1 MTSLSNDDLF
11 LPKILNSS
19 IEHSKDTHVE
29 SNIYKLD
36 LNKEK
41 DSSINK
47 QISIKEKNIIH
58 KNTNLTNSTIKSS
71 PLRKKDSRSSINLNT
86 NSNNINIV
94 NNSDHQKIIEEYQK
108 IISDLESKLSQNDI
122 NYLKEITKLNEEIS
136 VKNNNLKTLS
146 KLNENLKLSLKN
158 LTQRLDELIY
168 KFTKDQKKLI
178 RNNKSNSLDKNND
191 IEKNFEKQLSLKE
204 KELKNQQNIINILSR
219 DNKKLRH
226 NLEIKNT
233 FEMNRSLSDK
243 LYLKEQ
249 EIINLNKII
258 KDYEYKYKKH
268 NECQKEIDSLR
279 EKLINNQKELSE
291 KKKEIFISHK
301 NITQLQSKF
310 IQSES
315 AINIINNNIKERNK
329 KAKLKI
335 NIINS
340 CMTPPRN
347 EVVDN
352 KNKYI
357 LSPITL
363 KRELSDIKNNK
374 SIDYINNFNY
384 NIIFNIFSKE
394 EIDIIKKLYENNENK
409 YNEFIKKVNILE
421 KYQNSKDKAY
431 LVTIKKLKD
440 KIDDYIYRLS
450 SAESKIKN
458 KDYKIFILTKQIKD
472 LLGKKKEYIDKNKKL
487 ILLVEE
493 SNKNYQQE
501 KRAKIELAN
510 RLLKFQNEKRKEPEN
525 DNAIKIPISSKNINH
540 INLNNDTNK
549 NKNLNFD
556 IDNLNGI
563 NKEKIEDINNNNEKD
578 DKNIIVY
585 KDIPIQ
591 MPNSQEILP
600 IKKVTIS
607 DKNSEKDLELE
618 SIFSQNIFESPRKK
632 KCTQFQIISNIS
644 HVDIEGVN
652 NEKENS
658 NNTNVLF
665 ETQPKIINR
674 KSIKSNTIINNAIYG
689 NIKSKSSNNIN
700 NNNSPQNILEVK
712 SSSKLIKFNKNDDI
726 GEEINEEK
734 ILQTI
739 NNLSEEKTKKIE
751 YRNNIKR
758 KSVINRYNSK
768 SSFAEMINME
778 AQKFS
783 SISKTKS
790 NKNLHINYINNNK

>member
-36 LNKEK
+36 LNNEK

-47 QISIKEKNIIH
+47 QISIKEKNILH

-71 PLRKKDSRSSINLNT
+71 SQRKKDSRSSINLNT

-94 NNSDHQKIIEEYQK
+94 NNSDHPKIIEEYQK

-178 RNNKSNSLDKNND
+178 RNNRSNSLDKSND

-258 KDYEYKYKKH
+258 KDYEHKYKKH

-301 NITQLQSKF
+301 NITQLQSKC
-310 IQSES
+310 IQSEN

-347 EVVDN
+347 EVVDS
-352 KNKYI
+352 KNKYK

-363 KRELSDIKNNK
+363 KRELSDFKNNK
-374 SIDYINNFNY
+374 SFDYINNFNY

-394 EIDIIKKLYENNENK
+394 EIDIIKKLYENNDNK

-450 SAESKIKN
+450 NAETKIKD

-493 SNKNYQQE
+493 SNKNYEQE

-510 RLLKFQNEKRKEPEN
+510 RLLKCQSEKRKEAEN
-525 DNAIKIPISSKNINH
+525 DNKLKVPISSKNINH
-540 INLNNDTNK
+540 INLDNDLNK
-549 NKNLNFD
+549 NKDLNFD
-556 IDNLNGI
+556 VNNLNGV
-563 NKEKIEDINNNNEKD
+563 NKKNNEEINNINEN

-591 MPNSQEILP
+591 IPSSQELLP
-600 IKKVTIS
+600 IKKVTLS
-607 DKNSEKDLELE
+607 DKYSEKDLELD

-644 HVDIEGVN
+644 RVDIEGVN

-658 NNTNVLF
+658 NNTNILF

-674 KSIKSNTIINNAIYG
+674 KSIKSNTIINGTICN
-689 NIKSKSSNNIN
+689 NIKSKKSNYNNNIPN
-700 NNNSPQNILEVK
+700 KNLEVGI
-712 SSSKLIKFNKNDDI
+712 SSKILKYKKINDI

-734 ILQTI
+734 ILQTN
-739 NNLSEEKTKKIE
+739 NNLPEEKSKKIG

-758 KSVINRYNSK
+758 RSVINRNNTK
-768 SSFAEMINME
+768 SSFSEIIN
-778 AQKFS
+778 
-783 SISKTKS
+783 SISRAKS
-790 NKNLHINYINNNK
+790 NKNLQLKNINNNK

>member
-36 LNKEK
+36 LNNEK

-47 QISIKEKNIIH
+47 QISIKEKNILH

-71 PLRKKDSRSSINLNT
+71 SQRKKDSRSSINLNT

-178 RNNKSNSLDKNND
+178 RNNRSNSLDKSND

-258 KDYEYKYKKH
+258 KDYEHKYKKH

-301 NITQLQSKF
+301 NITQLQSKC
-310 IQSES
+310 IQSEN

-347 EVVDN
+347 EVVDS
-352 KNKYI
+352 KNKYK

-363 KRELSDIKNNK
+363 KRELSDFKNNK
-374 SIDYINNFNY
+374 SFDYINNFNY

-394 EIDIIKKLYENNENK
+394 EIDIIKKLYENNDNK

-450 SAESKIKN
+450 NAETKIKD

-493 SNKNYQQE
+493 SNKNYEQE

-510 RLLKFQNEKRKEPEN
+510 RLLKCQSEKRKEAEN
-525 DNAIKIPISSKNINH
+525 DNKLKVPISSKNINH
-540 INLNNDTNK
+540 INLDNDLNK
-549 NKNLNFD
+549 NKDLNFD
-556 IDNLNGI
+556 VNNLNGV
-563 NKEKIEDINNNNEKD
+563 NKKNNEDINNINEN

-591 MPNSQEILP
+591 IPSSQELLP
-600 IKKVTIS
+600 IKKVTLS
-607 DKNSEKDLELE
+607 DKYSEKDLELD

-644 HVDIEGVN
+644 RVDIEGIN

-658 NNTNVLF
+658 NNTNILF

-674 KSIKSNTIINNAIYG
+674 KSKKSNTIINGTICN
-689 NIKSKSSNNIN
+689 NIKSKKSNYN
-700 NNNSPQNILEVK
+700 NNNNIPNKNLEVGI
-712 SSSKLIKFNKNDDI
+712 SSKILKYKKINDI

-734 ILQTI
+734 ILQTN
-739 NNLSEEKTKKIE
+739 NNLPEEKSKKIG

-758 KSVINRYNSK
+758 KSVINRNNTK
-768 SSFAEMINME
+768 SSFSEIIN
-778 AQKFS
+778 
-783 SISKTKS
+783 SISRAKS
-790 NKNLHINYINNNK
+790 NKNLQLKNINNNK

>member
-36 LNKEK
+36 LNNEK

-47 QISIKEKNIIH
+47 QISIKEKNILH

-71 PLRKKDSRSSINLNT
+71 SQRKKDSRSSINLNT

-94 NNSDHQKIIEEYQK
+94 NNSEHQKIIEEYQK

-178 RNNKSNSLDKNND
+178 RNNRSNSLDKSND

-258 KDYEYKYKKH
+258 KDYEHKYKKH

-301 NITQLQSKF
+301 NITQLQSKC
-310 IQSES
+310 IQSEN

-347 EVVDN
+347 EVVDS
-352 KNKYI
+352 KNKYK

-363 KRELSDIKNNK
+363 KRELSDFKNNK
-374 SIDYINNFNY
+374 SFDYINNFNY

-394 EIDIIKKLYENNENK
+394 EIDIIKKLYENNDNK

-450 SAESKIKN
+450 NAETKIKD

-493 SNKNYQQE
+493 SNKNYEQE

-510 RLLKFQNEKRKEPEN
+510 RLLKCQSEKRKEAEN
-525 DNAIKIPISSKNINH
+525 DNKLKVPISSKNINH
-540 INLNNDTNK
+540 INLDNDLNK
-549 NKNLNFD
+549 NKDLNFD
-556 IDNLNGI
+556 VNNLNGV
-563 NKEKIEDINNNNEKD
+563 NKKNNEDINNINEN

-591 MPNSQEILP
+591 IPSSQELLP
-600 IKKVTIS
+600 IKKVTLS
-607 DKNSEKDLELE
+607 DKYSEKDLELD

-644 HVDIEGVN
+644 RVDIEGIN

-658 NNTNVLF
+658 NNTNILF

-674 KSIKSNTIINNAIYG
+674 KSIKSNTIINGTICN
-689 NIKSKSSNNIN
+689 NIKSKKSNYN
-700 NNNSPQNILEVK
+700 NNNIPNKNLEVGI
-712 SSSKLIKFNKNDDI
+712 SSKILKYKKINDI

-734 ILQTI
+734 ILQTN
-739 NNLSEEKTKKIE
+739 NNLPEEKSKKIG

-758 KSVINRYNSK
+758 RSVINRNNTK
-768 SSFAEMINME
+768 SSFSEIIN
-778 AQKFS
+778 
-783 SISKTKS
+783 SISRAKS
-790 NKNLHINYINNNK
+790 NKNLQLKNINNNK

>member
-36 LNKEK
+36 LNNEK

-47 QISIKEKNIIH
+47 QISIKEKNILH

-71 PLRKKDSRSSINLNT
+71 SQRKKDSRSFINLNT

-178 RNNKSNSLDKNND
+178 RNNRSNSLDKSND

-258 KDYEYKYKKH
+258 KDYEHKYKKH

-301 NITQLQSKF
+301 NITQLQSKC
-310 IQSES
+310 IQSEN

-347 EVVDN
+347 EVVDS
-352 KNKYI
+352 KNKYK

-363 KRELSDIKNNK
+363 KRELSDFKNNK
-374 SIDYINNFNY
+374 SFDYINNFNY

-394 EIDIIKKLYENNENK
+394 EIDIIKKLYENNDNK

-450 SAESKIKN
+450 NAETKIKD

-493 SNKNYQQE
+493 SNKNYEQE

-510 RLLKFQNEKRKEPEN
+510 RLLKCQSEKRKEAEN
-525 DNAIKIPISSKNINH
+525 DNKLKVPISSKNINH
-540 INLNNDTNK
+540 INLDNDLNK
-549 NKNLNFD
+549 NKDLNFD
-556 IDNLNGI
+556 VNNSNGV
-563 NKEKIEDINNNNEKD
+563 NKKNNEDINNINEN

-591 MPNSQEILP
+591 IPSSQEILP
-600 IKKVTIS
+600 IKKVTLS
-607 DKNSEKDLELE
+607 DKYSEKDLELD

-644 HVDIEGVN
+644 RVDIEGVN

-658 NNTNVLF
+658 NNTNILF

-674 KSIKSNTIINNAIYG
+674 KSIKSNTIINGTICN
-689 NIKSKSSNNIN
+689 NIKSKKSNYN
-700 NNNSPQNILEVK
+700 NNNNIPNKNLEVGI
-712 SSSKLIKFNKNDDI
+712 SSKILKYKKINDI

-734 ILQTI
+734 ILQTN
-739 NNLSEEKTKKIE
+739 NNLPEEKSKKIG

-758 KSVINRYNSK
+758 RSVINRNNTK
-768 SSFAEMINME
+768 SSFSEIIN
-778 AQKFS
+778 
-783 SISKTKS
+783 SISRAKS
-790 NKNLHINYINNNK
+790 NKNLQLKNINNNK

>member
-36 LNKEK
+36 LNNEK

-47 QISIKEKNIIH
+47 QISIKEKNILH

-71 PLRKKDSRSSINLNT
+71 SQRKKDSRSSINLNT

-178 RNNKSNSLDKNND
+178 RNNRSNSLDKSND

-258 KDYEYKYKKH
+258 KDYEHKYKKH

-301 NITQLQSKF
+301 NITQLQSKC
-310 IQSES
+310 IQSEN

-347 EVVDN
+347 EVVDS
-352 KNKYI
+352 KNKYK

-363 KRELSDIKNNK
+363 KRELSDFKNNK
-374 SIDYINNFNY
+374 SFDYINNFNY

-394 EIDIIKKLYENNENK
+394 EIDIIKKLYENNDNK

-450 SAESKIKN
+450 NAETKIKD

-493 SNKNYQQE
+493 SNKNYEQE

-510 RLLKFQNEKRKEPEN
+510 RLLKCQSEKRKEAEN
-525 DNAIKIPISSKNINH
+525 DNKIKVPISSKNINH
-540 INLNNDTNK
+540 INLDNDLNK
-549 NKNLNFD
+549 NKDLNFD
-556 IDNLNGI
+556 VNNLNGV
-563 NKEKIEDINNNNEKD
+563 NKKNNEDINNINEN

-591 MPNSQEILP
+591 IPSSQELLP
-600 IKKVTIS
+600 IKKVTLS
-607 DKNSEKDLELE
+607 DKYSEKDLELD

-644 HVDIEGVN
+644 RVDIEGIN

-658 NNTNVLF
+658 NNTNILF

-674 KSIKSNTIINNAIYG
+674 KSKKSNTIINGTICN
-689 NIKSKSSNNIN
+689 NIKSKKSNYN
-700 NNNSPQNILEVK
+700 NNNIPNKNLEVGI
-712 SSSKLIKFNKNDDI
+712 SSKILKYKKINDI

-734 ILQTI
+734 ILQTN
-739 NNLSEEKTKKIE
+739 NNLPEEKSKKIG

-758 KSVINRYNSK
+758 KSVINRNNTK
-768 SSFAEMINME
+768 SSFSEIIN
-778 AQKFS
+778 
-783 SISKTKS
+783 SISRAKS
-790 NKNLHINYINNNK
+790 NKNLQLKNINNNK

>member
-36 LNKEK
+36 LNNEK

-47 QISIKEKNIIH
+47 QISIKEKNILH

-71 PLRKKDSRSSINLNT
+71 SQRKKDSRSSINLNT

-94 NNSDHQKIIEEYQK
+94 NNSEHQKIIEEYQK

-178 RNNKSNSLDKNND
+178 RNNRSNSLDKSND

-258 KDYEYKYKKH
+258 KDYEHKYKKH

-347 EVVDN
+347 EVIDS

-394 EIDIIKKLYENNENK
+394 EIDIIKKLYENNDNK

-450 SAESKIKN
+450 NAETKIKD

-493 SNKNYQQE
+493 SNKNYEQE

-510 RLLKFQNEKRKEPEN
+510 RLLKCQSEKRKEAEN
-525 DNAIKIPISSKNINH
+525 DNKLKVPISSKNINH
-540 INLNNDTNK
+540 INLDNDLNK
-549 NKNLNFD
+549 NKDLNFD
-556 IDNLNGI
+556 IDNLNGV
-563 NKEKIEDINNNNEKD
+563 NKEINEDINNINEN

-591 MPNSQEILP
+591 IPNSQEILP
-600 IKKVTIS
+600 IKKMTLS
-607 DKNSEKDLELE
+607 DKNSEKDLELD

-644 HVDIEGVN
+644 RVDIEGVN

-658 NNTNVLF
+658 NNTNILF

-674 KSIKSNTIINNAIYG
+674 KSKKSNTIINGTICN
-689 NIKSKSSNNIN
+689 NIKSKKSNYN
-700 NNNSPQNILEVK
+700 NNNNIPNKNLEVGI
-712 SSSKLIKFNKNDDI
+712 SSKILKYKKINDI

-734 ILQTI
+734 ILQTN
-739 NNLSEEKTKKIE
+739 NNLPEEKSKKIG

-758 KSVINRYNSK
+758 KSVINRNNTK
-768 SSFAEMINME
+768 SSFSEIIN
-778 AQKFS
+778 
-783 SISKTKS
+783 SISRAKS
-790 NKNLHINYINNNK
+790 NKNLQLKNINNNK

>member
-36 LNKEK
+36 LNNEK

-47 QISIKEKNIIH
+47 QISIKEKNILH

-71 PLRKKDSRSSINLNT
+71 SQRKKDSRSSINLNT

-94 NNSDHQKIIEEYQK
+94 NNSDHPKIIEEYQK

-178 RNNKSNSLDKNND
+178 RNNRSNSLDKSND

-258 KDYEYKYKKH
+258 KDYEHKYKKH

-301 NITQLQSKF
+301 NITQLQSKC
-310 IQSES
+310 IQSEN

-347 EVVDN
+347 EVVDS
-352 KNKYI
+352 KNKYK

-363 KRELSDIKNNK
+363 KRELSDFKNNK
-374 SIDYINNFNY
+374 SFDYINNFNY

-394 EIDIIKKLYENNENK
+394 EIDIIKKLYENNDNK

-450 SAESKIKN
+450 NAETKIKD

-493 SNKNYQQE
+493 SNKNYEQE

-510 RLLKFQNEKRKEPEN
+510 RLLKCQSEKRKEAEN
-525 DNAIKIPISSKNINH
+525 DNKLKVPISSKNINH
-540 INLNNDTNK
+540 INLDNDLNK
-549 NKNLNFD
+549 NKDLNFD
-556 IDNLNGI
+556 VNNLNGV
-563 NKEKIEDINNNNEKD
+563 NKKNNEEINNINEN

-591 MPNSQEILP
+591 IPSSQELLP
-600 IKKVTIS
+600 IKKVTLS
-607 DKNSEKDLELE
+607 DKYSEKDLELD

-644 HVDIEGVN
+644 RVDIEGIN

-658 NNTNVLF
+658 NNTNILF

-674 KSIKSNTIINNAIYG
+674 KSIKSNTIINGTICN
-689 NIKSKSSNNIN
+689 NIKSKKSNYNNNIPN
-700 NNNSPQNILEVK
+700 KNLEIGI
-712 SSSKLIKFNKNDDI
+712 SSKILKYKKINDI

-734 ILQTI
+734 ILQTN
-739 NNLSEEKTKKIE
+739 NNLPEEKSKKIG

-758 KSVINRYNSK
+758 RSVINRNNTK
-768 SSFAEMINME
+768 SSFSEIIN
-778 AQKFS
+778 
-783 SISKTKS
+783 SISRAKS
-790 NKNLHINYINNNK
+790 NKNLQLKNINNNK

>member
-1 MTSLSNDDLF
+1 MTSLSNDDLI

-36 LNKEK
+36 LNNEK

-47 QISIKEKNIIH
+47 QINIKEKNIVH
-58 KNTNLTNSTIKSS
+58 KNTNLTNSTVKSS
-71 PLRKKDSRSSINLNT
+71 SLRKKESRSSINLNT

-94 NNSDHQKIIEEYQK
+94 NNSEHQKIIEEYQK
-108 IISDLESKLSQNDI
+108 IIADLESKLSQNDI
-122 NYLKEITKLNEEIS
+122 NYLKEITKLNEEIN

-178 RNNKSNSLDKNND
+178 RNNKSNSSDKSND

-258 KDYEYKYKKH
+258 KDYEHKYKKH

-329 KAKLKI
+329 KAQLKI

-347 EVVDN
+347 EVIDI
-352 KNKYI
+352 KNKYL

-363 KRELSDIKNNK
+363 KRELSDNKNNK

-394 EIDIIKKLYENNENK
+394 EIDIIKKLYENNDNK

-450 SAESKIKN
+450 SAESKIKD

-493 SNKNYQQE
+493 SNKNYEQE

-510 RLLKFQNEKRKEPEN
+510 RLLQCQSEKRKEVEN
-525 DNAIKIPISSKNINH
+525 DNKIKIPISSKNINH
-540 INLNNDTNK
+540 INLDNDLNK
-549 NKNLNFD
+549 NKDLNFD
-556 IDNLNGI
+556 INNLNGV
-563 NKEKIEDINNNNEKD
+563 NKENKEEINNINEN
-578 DKNIIVY
+578 DKNVIVY

-591 MPNSQEILP
+591 IPNSQEILP
-600 IKKVTIS
+600 IKKMTLS
-607 DKNSEKDLELE
+607 DKNSEKDLELD

-644 HVDIEGVN
+644 RVDIEGVN

-658 NNTNVLF
+658 NNTNILF

-674 KSIKSNTIINNAIYG
+674 KSIKSNT
-689 NIKSKSSNNIN
+689 NIN
-700 NNNSPQNILEVK
+700 GTICNNFKIKGSNYININKTPNKNLEVDI
-712 SSSKLIKFNKNDDI
+712 SSKLLKYKKKDDI
-726 GEEINEEK
+726 GEEIKEEK
-734 ILQTI
+734 ILQTN
-739 NNLSEEKTKKIE
+739 NNLSEEKSKKIE
-751 YRNNIKR
+751 YKKNIKR
-758 KSVINRYNSK
+758 RSVFNRNITRSP
-768 SSFAEMINME
+768 FAEIIN
-778 AQKFS
+778 
-783 SISKTKS
+783 SINKTKS
-790 NKNLHINYINNNK
+790 NKNLQLNNLNKNK

>member
-36 LNKEK
+36 LNNEK

-47 QISIKEKNIIH
+47 QISIKEKNILH

-71 PLRKKDSRSSINLNT
+71 SQRKKDSRSSINLNT

-94 NNSDHQKIIEEYQK
+94 NNSEHQKIIEEYQK

-178 RNNKSNSLDKNND
+178 RNNRSNSLDKSND

-258 KDYEYKYKKH
+258 KDYEHKYKKH

-301 NITQLQSKF
+301 NITQLQSKC
-310 IQSES
+310 IQSEN

-347 EVVDN
+347 EVVDS
-352 KNKYI
+352 KNKYK

-363 KRELSDIKNNK
+363 KRELSDFKNNK
-374 SIDYINNFNY
+374 SFDYINNFNY

-394 EIDIIKKLYENNENK
+394 EIDIIKKLYENNDNK

-450 SAESKIKN
+450 NAETKIKD

-493 SNKNYQQE
+493 SNKNYEQE

-510 RLLKFQNEKRKEPEN
+510 RLLKCQSEKRKEAEN
-525 DNAIKIPISSKNINH
+525 DNKLKVPISSKNINH
-540 INLNNDTNK
+540 INLDNDLNK
-549 NKNLNFD
+549 NKDLNFD
-556 IDNLNGI
+556 VNNLNGV
-563 NKEKIEDINNNNEKD
+563 NKKNNEDINNINEN

-591 MPNSQEILP
+591 IPSSQELLP
-600 IKKVTIS
+600 IKKVTLS
-607 DKNSEKDLELE
+607 DKYSEKDLELD

-644 HVDIEGVN
+644 RVDIEGIN

-658 NNTNVLF
+658 NNTNILF

-674 KSIKSNTIINNAIYG
+674 KSKKSNTIINGTICN
-689 NIKSKSSNNIN
+689 NIKSKKSNYN
-700 NNNSPQNILEVK
+700 NNNNIPNKNLEVGI
-712 SSSKLIKFNKNDDI
+712 SSKILKYKKINDI

-734 ILQTI
+734 ILQTN
-739 NNLSEEKTKKIE
+739 NNLPEEKSKKIG

-758 KSVINRYNSK
+758 KSVINRNNTK
-768 SSFAEMINME
+768 SSFSEIIN
-778 AQKFS
+778 
-783 SISKTKS
+783 SISRAKS
-790 NKNLHINYINNNK
+790 NKNLQLKNINNNK

>member
-36 LNKEK
+36 LNNEK

-47 QISIKEKNIIH
+47 QISIKEKNILH

-71 PLRKKDSRSSINLNT
+71 SLRKKDSRSSINLNT

-94 NNSDHQKIIEEYQK
+94 DNSEHQKIIEEYQK

-122 NYLKEITKLNEEIS
+122 NYLKEITKLNEEIN

-178 RNNKSNSLDKNND
+178 RNNRSNSLDKSND

-258 KDYEYKYKKH
+258 KDYEHKYKKH

-291 KKKEIFISHK
+291 KKKEVFISHK
-301 NITQLQSKF
+301 NITQLQSQF

-347 EVVDN
+347 EVIDS

-394 EIDIIKKLYENNENK
+394 EIDIIKKLYENNDNK

-450 SAESKIKN
+450 SAESKIKD

-493 SNKNYQQE
+493 SNKNYEQE

-510 RLLKFQNEKRKEPEN
+510 RLLKCQSEKRKEAEN
-525 DNAIKIPISSKNINH
+525 DNKLKVPISSKNINH
-540 INLNNDTNK
+540 INLDNDLNK
-549 NKNLNFD
+549 NKDLNFD
-556 IDNLNGI
+556 IDNLNGV
-563 NKEKIEDINNNNEKD
+563 NKEINEDINNINEN
-578 DKNIIVY
+578 DKNVIVY

-591 MPNSQEILP
+591 IPNSQEILP
-600 IKKVTIS
+600 IKKMTLS
-607 DKNSEKDLELE
+607 DKNSEKDLELD

-644 HVDIEGVN
+644 RVDIEGVN

-658 NNTNVLF
+658 NNTNILF

-674 KSIKSNTIINNAIYG
+674 KSKKSNTIINGTICN
-689 NIKSKSSNNIN
+689 NIKSKGSNYIN
-700 NNNSPQNILEVK
+700 NNNIPKKNLGVGI
-712 SSSKLIKFNKNDDI
+712 SSKILKYKKINDI

-734 ILQTI
+734 ILQTN
-739 NNLSEEKTKKIE
+739 NNLPEEKSKKIG

-758 KSVINRYNSK
+758 RSVINRNNTK
-768 SSFAEMINME
+768 SSFSEIIN
-778 AQKFS
+778 
-783 SISKTKS
+783 SISRAKS
-790 NKNLHINYINNNK
+790 NKNLQLKNINNNK

>member
-36 LNKEK
+36 LNNEK

-47 QISIKEKNIIH
+47 QISIKEKNILH

-71 PLRKKDSRSSINLNT
+71 SQRKKDSRSSINLNT

-94 NNSDHQKIIEEYQK
+94 NNSEHQKIIEEYQK

-178 RNNKSNSLDKNND
+178 RNNRSNSLDKSND

-258 KDYEYKYKKH
+258 KDYEHKYKKH

-301 NITQLQSKF
+301 NITQLQSKC
-310 IQSES
+310 IQSEN

-347 EVVDN
+347 EVVDS
-352 KNKYI
+352 KNKYK

-363 KRELSDIKNNK
+363 KRELSDFKNNK
-374 SIDYINNFNY
+374 SFDYINNFNY

-394 EIDIIKKLYENNENK
+394 EIDIIKKLYENNDNK

-450 SAESKIKN
+450 NAETKIKD

-493 SNKNYQQE
+493 SNKNYEQE

-510 RLLKFQNEKRKEPEN
+510 RLLKCQSEKRKEAEN
-525 DNAIKIPISSKNINH
+525 DNKLKVPISSKNINH
-540 INLNNDTNK
+540 INLDNDLNK
-549 NKNLNFD
+549 NKDLNFD
-556 IDNLNGI
+556 VNNLNGV
-563 NKEKIEDINNNNEKD
+563 NKKNNEDINNINEN

-591 MPNSQEILP
+591 IPSSQEILP
-600 IKKVTIS
+600 IKKVTLS
-607 DKNSEKDLELE
+607 DKYSEKDLELD

-644 HVDIEGVN
+644 RVDIEGVN

-658 NNTNVLF
+658 NNTNILF

-674 KSIKSNTIINNAIYG
+674 KSIKSNTIINGTICN
-689 NIKSKSSNNIN
+689 NIKSKKSNYN
-700 NNNSPQNILEVK
+700 NNNIPNKNLEVGI
-712 SSSKLIKFNKNDDI
+712 SSKILKYKKINDI

-734 ILQTI
+734 ILQTN
-739 NNLSEEKTKKIE
+739 NNLPEEKSKKIG

-758 KSVINRYNSK
+758 KSVINRNNTK
-768 SSFAEMINME
+768 SSFSEIIN
-778 AQKFS
+778 
-783 SISKTKS
+783 SISRAKS
-790 NKNLHINYINNNK
+790 NKNLQLKNINNNK

>member
-36 LNKEK
+36 LNNEK

-47 QISIKEKNIIH
+47 QISIKEKNILH

-71 PLRKKDSRSSINLNT
+71 SQRKKDSRSSINLNT

-94 NNSDHQKIIEEYQK
+94 NNSEHQKIIEEYQK

-178 RNNKSNSLDKNND
+178 RNNRSNSLDKSND

-258 KDYEYKYKKH
+258 KDYEHKYKKH

-301 NITQLQSKF
+301 NITQLQSKC
-310 IQSES
+310 IQSEN

-347 EVVDN
+347 EVVDS
-352 KNKYI
+352 KNKYK

-363 KRELSDIKNNK
+363 KRELSDFKNNK
-374 SIDYINNFNY
+374 SFDYINNFNY

-394 EIDIIKKLYENNENK
+394 EIDIIKKLYENNDNK

-450 SAESKIKN
+450 NAETKIKD

-493 SNKNYQQE
+493 SNKNYEQE

-510 RLLKFQNEKRKEPEN
+510 RLLKCQSEKRKEAEN
-525 DNAIKIPISSKNINH
+525 DNKLKVPISSKNINH
-540 INLNNDTNK
+540 INLDNDLNK
-549 NKNLNFD
+549 NKDLNFD
-556 IDNLNGI
+556 VNNSNGV
-563 NKEKIEDINNNNEKD
+563 NKKNNEDINNINEN

-591 MPNSQEILP
+591 IPSSQELLP
-600 IKKVTIS
+600 IKKVTLS
-607 DKNSEKDLELE
+607 DKYSEKDLELD

-644 HVDIEGVN
+644 RVDIEGIN

-658 NNTNVLF
+658 NNTNILF

-674 KSIKSNTIINNAIYG
+674 KSKKSNTIINGTICN
-689 NIKSKSSNNIN
+689 NIKSKKSNYN
-700 NNNSPQNILEVK
+700 NNNNIPNKNLEVGI
-712 SSSKLIKFNKNDDI
+712 SSKILKYKKINDI

-734 ILQTI
+734 ILQTN
-739 NNLSEEKTKKIE
+739 NNLPEEKSKKIG

-758 KSVINRYNSK
+758 KSVINRNNTK
-768 SSFAEMINME
+768 SSFSEIIN
-778 AQKFS
+778 
-783 SISKTKS
+783 SISRAKS
-790 NKNLHINYINNNK
+790 NKNLQLKNINNNK

>member
-36 LNKEK
+36 LNNEK

-47 QISIKEKNIIH
+47 QISIKEKNILH

-71 PLRKKDSRSSINLNT
+71 SQRKKDSRSSINLNT

-178 RNNKSNSLDKNND
+178 RNNRSNSLDKSND

-258 KDYEYKYKKH
+258 KDYEHKYKKH

-301 NITQLQSKF
+301 NITQLQSKC
-310 IQSES
+310 IQSEN

-347 EVVDN
+347 EVVDS
-352 KNKYI
+352 KNKYK

-363 KRELSDIKNNK
+363 KRELSDFKNNK
-374 SIDYINNFNY
+374 SFDYINNFNY

-394 EIDIIKKLYENNENK
+394 EIDIIKKLYENNDNK

-450 SAESKIKN
+450 NAETKIKD

-493 SNKNYQQE
+493 SNKNYEQE

-510 RLLKFQNEKRKEPEN
+510 RLLKCQSEKRKEAEN
-525 DNAIKIPISSKNINH
+525 DNKLKVPISSKNINH
-540 INLNNDTNK
+540 INLDNDLNK
-549 NKNLNFD
+549 NKDLNFD
-556 IDNLNGI
+556 VNNLNGV
-563 NKEKIEDINNNNEKD
+563 NKKNNEDINNINEN

-591 MPNSQEILP
+591 IPSSQEILP
-600 IKKVTIS
+600 IKKVTLS
-607 DKNSEKDLELE
+607 DKYSEKDLELD

-644 HVDIEGVN
+644 RVDIEGIN

-658 NNTNVLF
+658 NNTNILF

-674 KSIKSNTIINNAIYG
+674 KSIKSNTIINGTICN
-689 NIKSKSSNNIN
+689 NIKSKKSNYN
-700 NNNSPQNILEVK
+700 NNNIPNKNLEVGI
-712 SSSKLIKFNKNDDI
+712 SSKILKYKKINDI

-734 ILQTI
+734 ILQTN
-739 NNLSEEKTKKIE
+739 NNLPEEKSKKIG

-758 KSVINRYNSK
+758 RSVINRNNTK
-768 SSFAEMINME
+768 SSFSEIIN
-778 AQKFS
+778 
-783 SISKTKS
+783 SISRAKS
-790 NKNLHINYINNNK
+790 NKNLQLKNINNNK

>member
-36 LNKEK
+36 LNNEK

-47 QISIKEKNIIH
+47 QISIKEKNILH

-71 PLRKKDSRSSINLNT
+71 SQRKKDSRSSINLNT

-94 NNSDHQKIIEEYQK
+94 NNSEHQKIIEEYQK

-178 RNNKSNSLDKNND
+178 RNNRSNSLDKSND

-258 KDYEYKYKKH
+258 KDYEHKYKKH

-301 NITQLQSKF
+301 NITQLQSKC
-310 IQSES
+310 IQSEN

-347 EVVDN
+347 EVVDS
-352 KNKYI
+352 KNKYK

-363 KRELSDIKNNK
+363 KRELSDFKNNK
-374 SIDYINNFNY
+374 SFDYINNFNY

-394 EIDIIKKLYENNENK
+394 EIDIIKKLYENNDNK

-450 SAESKIKN
+450 NAETKIKD

-493 SNKNYQQE
+493 SNKNYEQE

-510 RLLKFQNEKRKEPEN
+510 RLLKCQSEKRKEAEN
-525 DNAIKIPISSKNINH
+525 DNKLKVPISSKNINH
-540 INLNNDTNK
+540 INLDNDLNK
-549 NKNLNFD
+549 NKDLNFD
-556 IDNLNGI
+556 VNNLNGV
-563 NKEKIEDINNNNEKD
+563 NKKNNEDINNINEN

-591 MPNSQEILP
+591 IPSSQELLP
-600 IKKVTIS
+600 IKKVTLS
-607 DKNSEKDLELE
+607 DKYSEKDLELD

-644 HVDIEGVN
+644 RVDIEGIN

-658 NNTNVLF
+658 NNTNILF

-674 KSIKSNTIINNAIYG
+674 KSIKSNTIINGTICN
-689 NIKSKSSNNIN
+689 NIKSKKSNYN
-700 NNNSPQNILEVK
+700 NNNIPNKNLEVGI
-712 SSSKLIKFNKNDDI
+712 SSKILKYKKINDI

-734 ILQTI
+734 ILQTN
-739 NNLSEEKTKKIE
+739 NNLPEEKSKKIG

-758 KSVINRYNSK
+758 KSVINRNNTK
-768 SSFAEMINME
+768 SSFSEIIN
-778 AQKFS
+778 
-783 SISKTKS
+783 SISRAKS
-790 NKNLHINYINNNK
+790 NKNLQLKNINNNK

>member
-36 LNKEK
+36 LNNEK

-47 QISIKEKNIIH
+47 QISIKEKNILH

-71 PLRKKDSRSSINLNT
+71 SQRKKDSRSSINLNT

-178 RNNKSNSLDKNND
+178 RNNRSNSLDKSND

-258 KDYEYKYKKH
+258 KDYEHKYKKH

-301 NITQLQSKF
+301 NITQLQSKC
-310 IQSES
+310 IQSEN

-347 EVVDN
+347 EVVDS
-352 KNKYI
+352 KNKYK

-363 KRELSDIKNNK
+363 KRELSDFKNNK
-374 SIDYINNFNY
+374 SFDYINNFNY

-394 EIDIIKKLYENNENK
+394 EIDIIKKLYENNDNK

-450 SAESKIKN
+450 NAETKIKD

-493 SNKNYQQE
+493 SNKNYEQE

-510 RLLKFQNEKRKEPEN
+510 RLLKCQSEKRKEAEN
-525 DNAIKIPISSKNINH
+525 DNKLKVPISSKNINH
-540 INLNNDTNK
+540 INLDNDLNK
-549 NKNLNFD
+549 NKDLNFD
-556 IDNLNGI
+556 VNNLNGV
-563 NKEKIEDINNNNEKD
+563 NKKNNEEINNINEN

-591 MPNSQEILP
+591 IPSSQELLP
-600 IKKVTIS
+600 IKKVTLS
-607 DKNSEKDLELE
+607 DKYSEKDLELD

-644 HVDIEGVN
+644 RVDIEGVN

-658 NNTNVLF
+658 NNTNILF

-674 KSIKSNTIINNAIYG
+674 KSIKSNTIINGTICN
-689 NIKSKSSNNIN
+689 NIKSKKSNYNNNIPN
-700 NNNSPQNILEVK
+700 KNLEVGI
-712 SSSKLIKFNKNDDI
+712 SSKILKYKKINDI

-734 ILQTI
+734 ILQTN
-739 NNLSEEKTKKIE
+739 NNLPEEKSKKIG

-758 KSVINRYNSK
+758 RSVINRNNTK
-768 SSFAEMINME
+768 SSFSEIIN
-778 AQKFS
+778 
-783 SISKTKS
+783 SISRAKS
-790 NKNLHINYINNNK
+790 NKNLQLKNINNNK

>member
-36 LNKEK
+36 LNNEK

-47 QISIKEKNIIH
+47 QISIKEKNILH

-71 PLRKKDSRSSINLNT
+71 SQRKKDSRSSINLNT

-94 NNSDHQKIIEEYQK
+94 NNSEHQKIIEEYQK

-178 RNNKSNSLDKNND
+178 RNNRSNSLDKSND

-258 KDYEYKYKKH
+258 KDYEHKYKKH

-301 NITQLQSKF
+301 NITQLQSKC
-310 IQSES
+310 IQSEN

-347 EVVDN
+347 EVVDS
-352 KNKYI
+352 KNKYK

-363 KRELSDIKNNK
+363 KRELSDFKNNK
-374 SIDYINNFNY
+374 SFDYINNFNY

-394 EIDIIKKLYENNENK
+394 EIDIIKKLYENNDNK

-450 SAESKIKN
+450 NAETKIKD

-493 SNKNYQQE
+493 SNKNYEQE

-510 RLLKFQNEKRKEPEN
+510 RLLKCQSEKRKEAEN
-525 DNAIKIPISSKNINH
+525 DNKLKVPISSKNINH
-540 INLNNDTNK
+540 INLDNDLNK
-549 NKNLNFD
+549 NKDLNFD
-556 IDNLNGI
+556 VNNLNGV
-563 NKEKIEDINNNNEKD
+563 NKKNNEDINNINEN

-591 MPNSQEILP
+591 IPSSQEILP
-600 IKKVTIS
+600 IKKVTLS
-607 DKNSEKDLELE
+607 DKYSEKDLELD

-644 HVDIEGVN
+644 RVDIEGVN

-658 NNTNVLF
+658 NNTNILF

-674 KSIKSNTIINNAIYG
+674 KSIKSNTIINGTICN
-689 NIKSKSSNNIN
+689 NIKSKKSNYN
-700 NNNSPQNILEVK
+700 NNNIPNKNLEVGI
-712 SSSKLIKFNKNDDI
+712 SSKILKYKKINDI

-734 ILQTI
+734 ILQTN
-739 NNLSEEKTKKIE
+739 NNLPEEKSKKIG

-758 KSVINRYNSK
+758 RSVINRNNTK
-768 SSFAEMINME
+768 SSFSEIIN
-778 AQKFS
+778 
-783 SISKTKS
+783 SISRAKS
-790 NKNLHINYINNNK
+790 NKNLQLKNINNNK

>member
-11 LPKILNSS
+11 LPKIMNSS

-36 LNKEK
+36 LNNEK

-58 KNTNLTNSTIKSS
+58 KNTNLTNSTIKTSS
-71 PLRKKDSRSSINLNT
+71 IKKKDSRSSINLNT
-86 NSNNINIV
+86 NSNNINII
-94 NNSDHQKIIEEYQK
+94 NNSENQKIIEEYKK

-122 NYLKEITKLNEEIS
+122 NYLKEISKLNEEIS

-168 KFTKDQKKLI
+168 KFTKDQKKII
-178 RNNKSNSLDKNND
+178 RNNRNNSLDKNND
-191 IEKNFEKQLSLKE
+191 VEKNFEKQLSLKE

-243 LYLKEQ
+243 LHLKEQ

-258 KDYEYKYKKH
+258 KDYEHKYKKH

-335 NIINS
+335 SIINS

-347 EVVDN
+347 EVIDS
-352 KNKYI
+352 KNKSI

-394 EIDIIKKLYENNENK
+394 EIDIIKKLYENNDSK
-409 YNEFIKKVNILE
+409 YNEFIKKVKILE

-450 SAESKIKN
+450 SAESKIKD
-458 KDYKIFILTKQIKD
+458 KDYRIFILTKQIKE
-472 LLGKKKEYIDKNKKL
+472 LLEKKKDYIDKNRKL

-493 SNKNYQQE
+493 SNKNYEQE
-501 KRAKIELAN
+501 KRAKIELSN
-510 RLLKFQNEKRKEPEN
+510 RLLKCQYQKGKEDGN
-525 DNAIKIPISSKNINH
+525 DKAIKMAISSKNINH
-540 INLNNDTNK
+540 INLNNNINK
-549 NKNLNFD
+549 NKDLNFD
-556 IDNLNGI
+556 INNLNDV
-563 NKEKIEDINNNNEKD
+563 NKENNEDINNNYEKN
-578 DKNIIVY
+578 DKNVIVY

-591 MPNSQEILP
+591 IPNSQEILP

-607 DKNSEKDLELE
+607 DRNSEKDLELD

-644 HVDIEGVN
+644 HVDIEAAN
-652 NEKENS
+652 NEIENRS
-658 NNTNVLF
+658 NTNILF

-674 KSIKSNTIINNAIYG
+674 KSIKSNTIINDKICD

-700 NNNSPQNILEVK
+700 NNNTIQKNLGVK
-712 SSSKLIKFNKNDDI
+712 SSSILLKYKKIDNI
-726 GEEINEEK
+726 GEETNEEK
-734 ILQTI
+734 ILQTN
-739 NNLSEEKTKKIE
+739 NNLSEKKSKKME
-751 YRNNIKR
+751 YRNNIRR
-758 KSVINRYNSK
+758 KSVINKNDRK
-768 SSFAEMINME
+768 SSFGETIN
-778 AQKFS
+778 

-790 NKNLHINYINNNK
+790 NKNLQLNYINNIK

>member
-1 MTSLSNDDLF
+1 MASLSNDDLF

-36 LNKEK
+36 LNNEK

-279 EKLINNQKELSE
+279 EKLISNQKELSE

-301 NITQLQSKF
+301 NIIQLQSKF

-347 EVVDN
+347 KVVDN

-394 EIDIIKKLYENNENK
+394 EIDIIKKLYENNDNK

-450 SAESKIKN
+450 SAESKIKD

-493 SNKNYQQE
+493 SNQNYEQE

-525 DNAIKIPISSKNINH
+525 DNAIKIPISCKNINH

-618 SIFSQNIFESPRKK
+618 SLFSQNIFESPRKK

-658 NNTNVLF
+658 NNTNILF

-726 GEEINEEK
+726 GEEIDEEK

-768 SSFAEMINME
+768 SSFAEMIN
-778 AQKFS
+778 

-790 NKNLHINYINNNK
+790 NKNLQINYINNNK

>member
-36 LNKEK
+36 LNNEK

-47 QISIKEKNIIH
+47 QISIKEKNILH

-71 PLRKKDSRSSINLNT
+71 SQRKKDSRSFINLNT

-178 RNNKSNSLDKNND
+178 RNNRSNSLDKSND

-258 KDYEYKYKKH
+258 KDYEHKYKKH

-301 NITQLQSKF
+301 NITQLQSKC
-310 IQSES
+310 IQSEN

-347 EVVDN
+347 EVVDS
-352 KNKYI
+352 KNKYK

-363 KRELSDIKNNK
+363 KRELSDFKNNK
-374 SIDYINNFNY
+374 SFDYINNFNY

-394 EIDIIKKLYENNENK
+394 EIDIIKKLYENNDNK

-450 SAESKIKN
+450 NAETKIKD

-493 SNKNYQQE
+493 SNKNYEQE

-510 RLLKFQNEKRKEPEN
+510 RLLKCQSEKRKEAEN
-525 DNAIKIPISSKNINH
+525 DNKLKVPISSKNINH
-540 INLNNDTNK
+540 INLDNDLNK
-549 NKNLNFD
+549 NKDLNFD
-556 IDNLNGI
+556 VNNLNGV
-563 NKEKIEDINNNNEKD
+563 NKKNNEDINNINEN

-591 MPNSQEILP
+591 IPSSQEILP
-600 IKKVTIS
+600 IKKVTLS
-607 DKNSEKDLELE
+607 DKYSEKDLELD

-644 HVDIEGVN
+644 RVDIEGIN

-658 NNTNVLF
+658 NNTNILF

-674 KSIKSNTIINNAIYG
+674 KSIKSNTIINGTICN
-689 NIKSKSSNNIN
+689 NIKSKKSNYN
-700 NNNSPQNILEVK
+700 NNNIPNKNLEVGI
-712 SSSKLIKFNKNDDI
+712 SSKILKYKKINDI

-734 ILQTI
+734 ILQTN
-739 NNLSEEKTKKIE
+739 NNLPEEKSKKIG

-758 KSVINRYNSK
+758 RSVINRNNTK
-768 SSFAEMINME
+768 SSFSEIIN
-778 AQKFS
+778 
-783 SISKTKS
+783 SISRAKS
-790 NKNLHINYINNNK
+790 NKNLQLKNINNNK

>member
-36 LNKEK
+36 LNNEK

-47 QISIKEKNIIH
+47 QISIKEKNILH

-71 PLRKKDSRSSINLNT
+71 SQRKKDSRSSINLNT

-94 NNSDHQKIIEEYQK
+94 NNSEHQKIIEEYQK

-178 RNNKSNSLDKNND
+178 RNNRSNSLDKSND

-258 KDYEYKYKKH
+258 KDYEHKYKKH

-301 NITQLQSKF
+301 NITQLQSKC
-310 IQSES
+310 IQSEN

-347 EVVDN
+347 EVVDS
-352 KNKYI
+352 KNKYK

-363 KRELSDIKNNK
+363 KRELSDFKNNK
-374 SIDYINNFNY
+374 SFDYINNFNY

-394 EIDIIKKLYENNENK
+394 EIDIIKKLYENNDNK

-450 SAESKIKN
+450 NAETKIKD

-493 SNKNYQQE
+493 SNKNYEQE

-510 RLLKFQNEKRKEPEN
+510 RLLKCQSEKRKEAEN
-525 DNAIKIPISSKNINH
+525 DNKLKVPISSKNINH
-540 INLNNDTNK
+540 INLDNDLNK
-549 NKNLNFD
+549 NKDLNFD
-556 IDNLNGI
+556 VNNLNGV
-563 NKEKIEDINNNNEKD
+563 NKKNNEDINNINEN

-591 MPNSQEILP
+591 IPSSQELLP
-600 IKKVTIS
+600 IKKVTLS
-607 DKNSEKDLELE
+607 DKYSEKDLELD

-644 HVDIEGVN
+644 RVDIEGVN

-658 NNTNVLF
+658 NNTNILF

-674 KSIKSNTIINNAIYG
+674 KSKKSNTIINGTICN
-689 NIKSKSSNNIN
+689 NIKSNKSNYN
-700 NNNSPQNILEVK
+700 NNNIPNKNLEVGI
-712 SSSKLIKFNKNDDI
+712 SSKILKYKKINDI

-734 ILQTI
+734 ILQTN
-739 NNLSEEKTKKIE
+739 NNLPEEKSKKIG

-758 KSVINRYNSK
+758 KSVINRNNTK
-768 SSFAEMINME
+768 SSFSEIIN
-778 AQKFS
+778 
-783 SISKTKS
+783 SISRAKS
-790 NKNLHINYINNNK
+790 NKNLQLKNINNNK

>member
-36 LNKEK
+36 LNNEK

-47 QISIKEKNIIH
+47 QISIKEKNILH

-71 PLRKKDSRSSINLNT
+71 SQRKKDSRSSINLNT

-178 RNNKSNSLDKNND
+178 RNNRSNSLDKSND

-258 KDYEYKYKKH
+258 KDYEHKYKKH

-301 NITQLQSKF
+301 NITQLQSKC
-310 IQSES
+310 IQSEN

-347 EVVDN
+347 EVVDS
-352 KNKYI
+352 KNKYK

-363 KRELSDIKNNK
+363 KRELSDFKNNK
-374 SIDYINNFNY
+374 SFDYINNFNY

-394 EIDIIKKLYENNENK
+394 EIDIIKKLYENNDNK

-450 SAESKIKN
+450 NAETKIKD

-493 SNKNYQQE
+493 SNKNYEQE

-510 RLLKFQNEKRKEPEN
+510 RLLKCQSEKRKEAEN
-525 DNAIKIPISSKNINH
+525 DNKLKVPISSKNINH
-540 INLNNDTNK
+540 INLDNDLNK
-549 NKNLNFD
+549 NKDLNFD
-556 IDNLNGI
+556 VNNLNGV
-563 NKEKIEDINNNNEKD
+563 NKKNNEDINNINEN

-591 MPNSQEILP
+591 IPSSQEILP
-600 IKKVTIS
+600 IKKVTLS
-607 DKNSEKDLELE
+607 DKYSEKDLELD

-644 HVDIEGVN
+644 RVDIEGVN

-658 NNTNVLF
+658 NNTNILF

-674 KSIKSNTIINNAIYG
+674 KSIKSNTIINGTICN
-689 NIKSKSSNNIN
+689 NIKSKKSNYN
-700 NNNSPQNILEVK
+700 NNNIPNKNLEVGI
-712 SSSKLIKFNKNDDI
+712 SSKILKYKKINDI

-734 ILQTI
+734 ILQTN
-739 NNLSEEKTKKIE
+739 NNLPEEKSKKIG

-758 KSVINRYNSK
+758 RSVINRNNTK
-768 SSFAEMINME
+768 SSFSEIIN
-778 AQKFS
+778 
-783 SISKTKS
+783 SISRAKS
-790 NKNLHINYINNNK
+790 NKNLQLKNINNNK

>member
-1 MTSLSNDDLF
+1 MASLSNDDLF

-36 LNKEK
+36 LNNEK

-279 EKLINNQKELSE
+279 EKLISNQKELSE

-301 NITQLQSKF
+301 NIIQLQSKF

-347 EVVDN
+347 KVVDN

-394 EIDIIKKLYENNENK
+394 EIDIIKKLYENNDNK

-450 SAESKIKN
+450 SAESKIKD

-493 SNKNYQQE
+493 SNQNYEQE

-525 DNAIKIPISSKNINH
+525 DNAIKIPISCKNINH

-563 NKEKIEDINNNNEKD
+563 NKEKIEDINKNNEKD

-618 SIFSQNIFESPRKK
+618 SLFSQNIFESPRKK

-658 NNTNVLF
+658 NNTNILF

-726 GEEINEEK
+726 GEEIDEEK

-768 SSFAEMINME
+768 SSFAEMIN
-778 AQKFS
+778 

-790 NKNLHINYINNNK
+790 NKNLQINYINNNK

>member
-11 LPKILNSS
+11 LPKILNNS

-36 LNKEK
+36 LNNEK

-47 QISIKEKNIIH
+47 QLSIKEKNIIH
-58 KNTNLTNSTIKSS
+58 KNTNLTNSTIKPS
-71 PLRKKDSRSSINLNT
+71 PIKKKESSINLHT
-86 NSNNINIV
+86 ISNNINIV
-94 NNSDHQKIIEEYQK
+94 NNSEHQKIIKEYQK
-108 IISDLESKLSQNDI
+108 VISDLESKLSQNDI
-122 NYLKEITKLNEEIS
+122 NYLKEISKLNEEIS

-178 RNNKSNSLDKNND
+178 RNNRSNSLDKSND
-191 IEKNFEKQLSLKE
+191 VEKDFEKQLLLKE

-258 KDYEYKYKKH
+258 KDYEHKYKKH
-268 NECQKEIDSLR
+268 NECQKEIDLLR

-347 EVVDN
+347 EVIDI

-394 EIDIIKKLYENNENK
+394 EIDIIKKLYENNDNK
-409 YNEFIKKVNILE
+409 YNEFIKKVTILE

-450 SAESKIKN
+450 SAESKIKD

-472 LLGKKKEYIDKNKKL
+472 LLEKKKDYIDKNKKL

-493 SNKNYQQE
+493 SNKNYEQE

-510 RLLKFQNEKRKEPEN
+510 RLLICQNQKAKEVEI
-525 DNAIKIPISSKNINH
+525 DNAIKVPISSKNINPKN
-540 INLNNDTNK
+540 INNNTNK
-549 NKNLNFD
+549 DNDLNLD
-556 IDNLNGI
+556 IDNLNNI
-563 NKEKIEDINNNNEKD
+563 NKENNEEINSNQKD
-578 DKNIIVY
+578 DKNVIVY

-607 DKNSEKDLELE
+607 DKNSEKDLELD

-632 KCTQFQIISNIS
+632 KYTQFQIISNIS
-644 HVDIEGVN
+644 HVDIDPVN

-658 NNTNVLF
+658 NNINILF
-665 ETQPKIINR
+665 ETQPKIINT
-674 KSIKSNTIINNAIYG
+674 KSIKSDTIINNTICD
-689 NIKSKSSNNIN
+689 NIKRKNSNNSN
-700 NNNSPQNILEVK
+700 NNLEQKNKGARASSILLK
-712 SSSKLIKFNKNDDI
+712 CKKFGNI
-726 GEEINEEK
+726 GEETNEEK
-734 ILQTI
+734 ILQTN
-739 NNLSEEKTKKIE
+739 NNLSEEKSKKIE

-758 KSVINRYNSK
+758 RSVVYRHNTK
-768 SSFAEMINME
+768 SSFPETINTLTRT
-778 AQKFS
+778 
-783 SISKTKS
+783 IS
-790 NKNLHINYINNNK
+790 NKNLQLNYINNNK

>member
-36 LNKEK
+36 LNNEK

-47 QISIKEKNIIH
+47 QISIKEKNILH

-71 PLRKKDSRSSINLNT
+71 SQRKKDSRSSINLNT

-178 RNNKSNSLDKNND
+178 RNNRSNSLDKSND

-258 KDYEYKYKKH
+258 KDYEHKYKKH

-301 NITQLQSKF
+301 NITQLQSKC
-310 IQSES
+310 IQSEN

-347 EVVDN
+347 EVVDS
-352 KNKYI
+352 KNKYK

-363 KRELSDIKNNK
+363 KRELSDFKNNK
-374 SIDYINNFNY
+374 SFDYINNFNY

-394 EIDIIKKLYENNENK
+394 EIDIIKKLYENNDNK

-450 SAESKIKN
+450 NAETKIKD

-493 SNKNYQQE
+493 SNKNYEQE

-510 RLLKFQNEKRKEPEN
+510 HLLKCQSEKRKEAEN
-525 DNAIKIPISSKNINH
+525 DNKLKVPISSKNINH
-540 INLNNDTNK
+540 INLDNDLNK
-549 NKNLNFD
+549 NKDLNFD
-556 IDNLNGI
+556 VNNLNGV
-563 NKEKIEDINNNNEKD
+563 NKKNNEDINNINEN

-591 MPNSQEILP
+591 IPSSQELLP
-600 IKKVTIS
+600 IKKVTLS
-607 DKNSEKDLELE
+607 DKYSEKDLELD

-644 HVDIEGVN
+644 RVDIEGVN

-658 NNTNVLF
+658 NNTNILF

-674 KSIKSNTIINNAIYG
+674 KSKKSNTIINGTICN
-689 NIKSKSSNNIN
+689 NIKSKKSNYN
-700 NNNSPQNILEVK
+700 NNNNIPNKNLEVGI
-712 SSSKLIKFNKNDDI
+712 SSKILKYKKINDI

-734 ILQTI
+734 ILQTN
-739 NNLSEEKTKKIE
+739 NNLPEEKSKKIG

-758 KSVINRYNSK
+758 RSVINRNNTK
-768 SSFAEMINME
+768 SSFSEIIN
-778 AQKFS
+778 
-783 SISKTKS
+783 SISRAKS
-790 NKNLHINYINNNK
+790 NKNLQLKNINNNK

>member
-36 LNKEK
+36 LNNEK

-47 QISIKEKNIIH
+47 QISIKEKNILH

-71 PLRKKDSRSSINLNT
+71 SQRKKDSRSSINLNT

-94 NNSDHQKIIEEYQK
+94 NNSEHQKIIEEYQK

-178 RNNKSNSLDKNND
+178 RNNRSNSLDKSND

-258 KDYEYKYKKH
+258 KDYEHKYKKH

-301 NITQLQSKF
+301 NITQLQSKC
-310 IQSES
+310 IQSEN

-347 EVVDN
+347 EVVDS
-352 KNKYI
+352 KNKYK

-363 KRELSDIKNNK
+363 KRELSDFKNNK
-374 SIDYINNFNY
+374 SFDYINNFNY

-394 EIDIIKKLYENNENK
+394 EIDIIKKLYENNDNK

-450 SAESKIKN
+450 NAETKIKD

-493 SNKNYQQE
+493 SNKNYEQE

-510 RLLKFQNEKRKEPEN
+510 RLLKCQSEKRKEAEN
-525 DNAIKIPISSKNINH
+525 DNKLKVPISSKNINH
-540 INLNNDTNK
+540 INLDNDLNK
-549 NKNLNFD
+549 NKDLNFD
-556 IDNLNGI
+556 VNNLNGV
-563 NKEKIEDINNNNEKD
+563 NKKNNEDINNINEN

-591 MPNSQEILP
+591 IPSSQEILP
-600 IKKVTIS
+600 IKKVTLS
-607 DKNSEKDLELE
+607 DKYSEKDLELD

-644 HVDIEGVN
+644 RVDIEGVN

-658 NNTNVLF
+658 NNTNILF

-674 KSIKSNTIINNAIYG
+674 KSIKSNTIINGTICN
-689 NIKSKSSNNIN
+689 NIKSKKSNYN
-700 NNNSPQNILEVK
+700 NNNNIPNKNLEVGI
-712 SSSKLIKFNKNDDI
+712 SSKILKYKKINDI

-734 ILQTI
+734 ILQTN
-739 NNLSEEKTKKIE
+739 NNLPEEKSKKIG

-758 KSVINRYNSK
+758 RSVINRNNTK
-768 SSFAEMINME
+768 SSFSEIIN
-778 AQKFS
+778 
-783 SISKTKS
+783 SISRAKS
-790 NKNLHINYINNNK
+790 NKNLQLKNINNNK

>member
-36 LNKEK
+36 LNNEK

-47 QISIKEKNIIH
+47 QISIKEKNILH

-71 PLRKKDSRSSINLNT
+71 SQRKKDSRSSINLNT

-178 RNNKSNSLDKNND
+178 RNNRSNSLDKSND

-258 KDYEYKYKKH
+258 KDYEHKYKKH

-301 NITQLQSKF
+301 NITQLQSKC
-310 IQSES
+310 IQSEN

-347 EVVDN
+347 EVVDS
-352 KNKYI
+352 KNKYK

-363 KRELSDIKNNK
+363 KRELSDFKNNK
-374 SIDYINNFNY
+374 SFDYINNFNY

-394 EIDIIKKLYENNENK
+394 EIDIIKKLYENNDNK

-450 SAESKIKN
+450 NAETKIKD

-493 SNKNYQQE
+493 SNKNYEQE

-510 RLLKFQNEKRKEPEN
+510 RLLKCQSEKRKEAEN
-525 DNAIKIPISSKNINH
+525 DNKIKVPISSKNINH
-540 INLNNDTNK
+540 INLDNDLNK
-549 NKNLNFD
+549 NKDLNFD
-556 IDNLNGI
+556 VNNLNGV
-563 NKEKIEDINNNNEKD
+563 NKKNNEDINNINEN

-591 MPNSQEILP
+591 IPSSQELLP
-600 IKKVTIS
+600 IKKVTLS
-607 DKNSEKDLELE
+607 DKYSEKDLELD

-644 HVDIEGVN
+644 RVDIEGIN

-658 NNTNVLF
+658 NNTNILF

-674 KSIKSNTIINNAIYG
+674 KSKKSNTIINGTICN
-689 NIKSKSSNNIN
+689 NIKSKKSNYN
-700 NNNSPQNILEVK
+700 NNNNIPNKNLEVGI
-712 SSSKLIKFNKNDDI
+712 SSKILKYKKINDI

-734 ILQTI
+734 ILQTN
-739 NNLSEEKTKKIE
+739 NNLPEEKSKKIG

-758 KSVINRYNSK
+758 KSVINRNNTK
-768 SSFAEMINME
+768 SSFSEIIN
-778 AQKFS
+778 
-783 SISKTKS
+783 SISRAKS
-790 NKNLHINYINNNK
+790 NKNLQLKNINNNK

>member
-1 MTSLSNDDLF
+1 MASLSNDDLF

-36 LNKEK
+36 LNNER

-47 QISIKEKNIIH
+47 QISIKEKNILH

-71 PLRKKDSRSSINLNT
+71 SQRKKDSRSSINLNT

-94 NNSDHQKIIEEYQK
+94 DNSEHQKIIEEYQK

-122 NYLKEITKLNEEIS
+122 NYLKELTKLNEEIN

-178 RNNKSNSLDKNND
+178 RNNRSNSLDKSND

-258 KDYEYKYKKH
+258 KDYEHKYKKH

-279 EKLINNQKELSE
+279 EKLFNNQKELSE

-347 EVVDN
+347 EVIDS

-394 EIDIIKKLYENNENK
+394 EIDIIKKLYENNDNK

-450 SAESKIKN
+450 SAETKIKD

-493 SNKNYQQE
+493 SNKNYEQE
-501 KRAKIELAN
+501 KRAKIDLAN
-510 RLLKFQNEKRKEPEN
+510 RLLKCQSEKRKEAEN
-525 DNAIKIPISSKNINH
+525 DNKIKVPISSKNINH
-540 INLNNDTNK
+540 INLDNDLNK
-549 NKNLNFD
+549 NKDLNFD
-556 IDNLNGI
+556 INNLNGV
-563 NKEKIEDINNNNEKD
+563 NKENKEEINNINEN
-578 DKNIIVY
+578 DKNVIVY

-591 MPNSQEILP
+591 IPNSQEILP
-600 IKKVTIS
+600 IKKMTLS
-607 DKNSEKDLELE
+607 DKNSEKDLELD
-618 SIFSQNIFESPRKK
+618 SIFSQNIFESPSKK

-644 HVDIEGVN
+644 RVDIEGVN

-658 NNTNVLF
+658 HNTNILF

-674 KSIKSNTIINNAIYG
+674 KSIKSNTIINGTICN
-689 NIKSKSSNNIN
+689 NIKFKGSNYIN
-700 NNNSPQNILEVK
+700 NNTPKKYLEADI
-712 SSSKLIKFNKNDDI
+712 SSKILKYKKKDDI
-726 GEEINEEK
+726 DEEIKEEK
-734 ILQTI
+734 ILQT
-739 NNLSEEKTKKIE
+739 NNNSPVEKSKKIE
-751 YRNNIKR
+751 YKNNIKR
-758 KSVINRYNSK
+758 RRSVINRNNTRSP
-768 SSFAEMINME
+768 FGEIIN
-778 AQKFS
+778 
-783 SISKTKS
+783 SISRAKS
-790 NKNLHINYINNNK
+790 NKNLQLKNINNNK